1 MCRAVGIPA
10 RVVFGLVYVDE
21 FLDRKHVFGGHAW
34 TEARIGDKWIGL
46 DATRSPNGYGAGHI
60 ILGTGSGDPADFF
73 GMVNTL
79 GYFKIASV
87 DLK

>member
-10 RVVFGLVYVDE
+10 RVVFGLVYVEE

-34 TEARIGDKWIGL
+34 TEARIGDKWFGL
-46 DATRSPNGYGAGHI
+46 DATRSPNGYGVGHI
-60 ILGTGSGDPADFF
+60 ILGTGSGEPADFF

-79 GYFKIASV
+79 GYFKIARI